1 MTYQHETDCL
11 DDGRIILLTDEEG
24 DDLPFQLL
32 DAIELGGVT
41 YAVTAPLDDED
52 DEILI
57 FRIIETDEGETYEME
72 EDDDVLQR
80 VFDVFRSSDEDYE
93 FCDAE

>member
-1 MTYQHETDCL
+1 MTYQHETDYL

-57 FRIIETDEGETYEME
+57 FRIVETDEGETYEME